1 MHTDR
6 AARTHCTSSQDNA
19 DRRFFRAYHF
29 PPRDK
34 PAPSDESGER
44 NDSIWAVVAGT
55 VKAFNLSIDYVLYDM
70 SYANVILYGATLPTY
85 ISKRDKDGKDKET
98 QPVIRADDPN
108 NRDKV
113 MQFFNSIE

>member
-1 MHTDR
+1 
-6 AARTHCTSSQDNA
+6 
-19 DRRFFRAYHF
+19 
-29 PPRDK
+29 
-34 PAPSDESGER
+34 
-44 NDSIWAVVAGT
+44 
-55 VKAFNLSIDYVLYDM
+55 M